1 MPEPRTSHNVTNVE
15 VLAERE
21 NEVDVR
27 YNFNTLSHRYKTTD
41 RFFGTMFVT
50 LRKVND
56 ELLISYKRIVL
67 KDDYIRQVLDVYH
80 V

>member
-1 MPEPRTSHNVTNVE
+1 

-21 NEVDVR
+21 NEVEVR

-41 RFFGTMFVT
+41 QFFGTMFVT

-56 ELLISYKRIVL
+56 ELLICYKRIVL